1 MLTAIRWLLAV
12 SGWISMPLS
21 ARLAGLVFCTPMPVR
36 LTSRRVAT
44 PYGGEVLQV
53 PGGHRRLAVYHW
65 APAGPEHAGKI
76 LLVHGWGGL
85 GAQWRHL
92 IEPLRQAGFEV
103 LAFDLPGHGRSS
115 GWTTNLPQV
124 VRAVEKLAQVFGPFS
139 GVVGHS
145 LGGNALAVALSRGL
159 PAERIALIG
168 ALADP
173 QRITEEFA
181 AQLGI
186 SARVRLAMQRY
197 FERREQMLWAECQ
210 ADHTGPRIGRPAL
223 IVHDRDDAVIPYD
236 DGLRYAR
243 KIRGA
248 RLVPT
253 TGLGHRRILKD
264 DGVIREVVSFL
275 ARESGQLAA

>member
-12 SGWISMPLS
+12 SGWISPPLS

-36 LTSRRVAT
+36 LASRRVAA
-44 PYGGEVLQV
+44 PYGGELLEV
-53 PGGHRRLAVYHW
+53 PGGHRRLAVYRW
-65 APAGPEHAGKI
+65 APAGPEHAGRV

-85 GAQWRHL
+85 GAQWRAL
-92 IEPLRQAGFEV
+92 IEPLRQEGLEV
-103 LAFDLPGHGRSS
+103 LAVDLPGHGRSS

-124 VRAVEKLAQVFGPFS
+124 VRAVEKLADLFGPFS

-159 PAERIALIG
+159 AAERVVLIG

-173 QRITEEFA
+173 RRVTEQFA

-186 SARVRLAMQRY
+186 PEPIRLAMQRS
-197 FERREQMLWAECQ
+197 FERREGMPFTELH
-210 ADHTGPRIGRPAL
+210 ADHTGPRIGPAAL

-243 KIRGA
+243 KIREA

-264 DGVIREVVSFL
+264 DGVIREVVRFL
-275 ARESGQLAA
+275 TRESGRVAA